1 MARSESIQV
10 FQNLTLR
17 GPRVAREDLRR
28 ELIKLATGLWRHAP
42 EPEAELSSHGIDA
55 DVMVFNRAA
64 TKGIP
69 AGSLFLWGNEDGY
82 SVTNIVPIDAGE
94 IDHAEYN
101 AILQDFADRLIHPLA
116 GSLGYTCE
124 LSGATQSIDDWLL
137 PEAAAA
143 LRHFSKT
150 SNKATGSSHPSDRRR
165 WFEFCILAHGQNS
178 RLDTSQ
184 LVRWLVEIEG
194 WEGIRAND
202 LALEYEFA
210 RDLLSA
216 YDARP
221 SA

>member
-17 GPRVAREDLRR
+17 GPGAGREELRR
-28 ELIKLATGLWRHAP
+28 KMIKLATGLWRHAP
-42 EPEAELSSHGIDA
+42 EREAELSDHGIDT
-55 DVMVFNRAA
+55 DVMVFNRDA
-64 TKGIP
+64 TNGIP

-82 SVTNIVPIDAGE
+82 SVTNIVPIDAAE
-94 IDHAEYN
+94 IDHAGYN
-101 AILQDFADRLIHPLA
+101 AILQDFADTLIHPLA
-116 GSLGYTCE
+116 GSLGFTYE

-143 LRHFSKT
+143 LRRFSKT
-150 SNKATGSSHPSDRRR
+150 ANKATGTAHPSDRQR
-165 WFEFCILAHGQNS
+165 WFDFCILAHSQNS

-184 LVRWLVEIEG
+184 LVRWLVEVEG
-194 WEGIRAND
+194 WVGSRAND

-221 SA
+221 PA